1 MFEYTKSELA
11 QKANELNFVR
21 DTLEKVLR
29 LSEIL
34 NYLNTN
40 PLTRDRNGTLAAC
53 KRYLERMVVII
64 Q

>member
-11 QKANELNFVR
+11 EKANELNFVR

-40 PLTRDRNGTLAAC
+40 PLT
-53 KRYLERMVVII
+53 K
-64 Q
+64 

>member
-11 QKANELNFVR
+11 EKANELNFVR

-40 PLTRDRNGTLAAC
+40 PLTKEYLVLKGGTA
-53 KRYLERMVVII
+53 II
-64 Q
+64 RK